1 MGVVPVL
8 LLLNNVHPLI
18 ELSLCPPQTDHKL
31 VAECV
36 GESEQV
42 GFGSSCVYLPP
53 QPKSDSTVAAGA
65 GAVAVGAGAVAAAIV
80 TALEPSSS
88 SSSAAS
94 LPPYPRWMF
103 KESYFIA
110 GAPPQRSAGF
120 RPPDGR
126 DPDDVPDA
134 EWPRDATLMLYKID
148 ALARYLLPEENEVR
162 ACPALAGLKTFLV
175 SFGPAP
181 IGYLHSASAWPVL
194 SLSRDTLI
202 AVLLPGFFS
211 VEVHDRC
218 HDKALNAVPLC
229 CPLVLS
235 IRARRPRACWSGCWR
250 TSTRPRSV
258 SGSTSSTASRT
269 PMRPSRHRV
278 RCAGRAPAGENPRP
292 RRRMPRPAAAHCAS
306 TSRLA
311 AVR

>member
-1 MGVVPVL
+1 M
-8 LLLNNVHPLI
+8 LLNNVHPLI

-65 GAVAVGAGAVAAAIV
+65 GAVAAGVGAVAVGAGAVAAAIV
-80 TALEPSSS
+80 TAPEPSSS

-120 RPPDGR
+120 RPLDGR

-162 ACPALAGLKTFLV
+162 ACVALVVMK
-175 SFGPAP
+175 
-181 IGYLHSASAWPVL
+181 
-194 SLSRDTLI
+194 
-202 AVLLPGFFS
+202 
-211 VEVHDRC
+211 
-218 HDKALNAVPLC
+218 
-229 CPLVLS
+229 
-235 IRARRPRACWSGCWR
+235 
-250 TSTRPRSV
+250 
-258 SGSTSSTASRT
+258 
-269 PMRPSRHRV
+269 MR
-278 RCAGRAPAGENPRP
+278 
-292 RRRMPRPAAAHCAS
+292 
-306 TSRLA
+306 
-311 AVR
+311 